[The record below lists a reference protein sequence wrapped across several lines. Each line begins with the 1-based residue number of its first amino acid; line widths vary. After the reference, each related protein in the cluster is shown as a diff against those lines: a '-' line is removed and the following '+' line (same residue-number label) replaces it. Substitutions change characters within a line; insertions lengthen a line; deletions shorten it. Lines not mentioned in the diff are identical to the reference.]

1 MNEVQHQIIPL
12 RISAC
17 FALAVGRCCSGIDY
31 SRIFLK
37 GVIQMADCYDC
48 KYAIGD
54 YEEYYGGYRQHIV
67 VGCKLD
73 RDPDTCGEEDD
84 EDEMPEMRK

>member
-1 MNEVQHQIIPL
+1 MN
-12 RISAC
+12 
-17 FALAVGRCCSGIDY
+17 
-31 SRIFLK
+31 
-37 GVIQMADCYDC
+37 DCYSC

-54 YEEYYGGYRQHIV
+54 YEEYYGGYREHIV

-84 EDEMPEMRK
+84 DEMSEVRSRHKCIRNTLDAGYVSKGRI

>member
-1 MNEVQHQIIPL
+1 MN
-12 RISAC
+12 
-17 FALAVGRCCSGIDY
+17 
-31 SRIFLK
+31 
-37 GVIQMADCYDC
+37 DCYSC

-84 EDEMPEMRK
+84 EDEMSEVRK